1 MSSIYIHIPFCKKAC
16 NYCNFHFSTNF
27 RVLNSFVDA
36 LSKEIIQYK
45 IENNKL
51 LIETIYLGG
60 GTPSVLTQT
69 HLHEIFSNIYKKFK
83 IATISEITLEVN
95 PDNVTEENI
104 KFWKNLGINRIS
116 MGVQSFFED
125 ELLFMNRSHNAQQA
139 ITSLELISKNFSNFS
154 VDLIFGSHLQTIE
167 QLKENLNILLS
178 FDPPH
183 ISCYALTVEDKTL
196 LAKQVKTNKNFEP
209 SQDLQNKGF
218 YIIKDCLENVG
229 YHHYEISNYALPN
242 FESKHNS
249 NYWNGIPYIGFGPS
263 AHSYNTITRSWN
275 IANNALYINA
285 SDNFDLIKETET
297 LTPKQIINEFLMIGL
312 RTKKGVDLT
321 YLQQLTSANEFQQ
334 ILEKCNVYVAKNL
347 IQLNHKFISLTRE
360 GLIFADGIAA
370 DLFLD

>member
-1 MSSIYIHIPFCKKAC
+1 MSGIYIHIPFCKKAC

-27 RVLNSFVDA
+27 SVLNSFVDA
-36 LSKEIIQYK
+36 LSKEINQYK

-60 GTPSVLTQT
+60 GTPSVLNQT

-83 IATISEITLEVN
+83 ITTISEITLEVN

-178 FDPPH
+178 FNPPH

-209 SQDLQNKGF
+209 SQDLLNKGF
-218 YIIKDCLENVG
+218 YIVKDCLENAG